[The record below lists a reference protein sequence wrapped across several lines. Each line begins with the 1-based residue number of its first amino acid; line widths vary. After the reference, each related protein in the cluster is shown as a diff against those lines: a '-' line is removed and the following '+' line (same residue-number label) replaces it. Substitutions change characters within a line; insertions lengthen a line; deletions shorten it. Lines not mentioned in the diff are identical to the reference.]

1 MSPWL
6 NSPLAIGGSV
16 AIGVGTR
23 ELVVGATTPRWMR
36 LQRKPSAPAEPT
48 SIAIADEQC
57 FTVAGVLDSL
67 KIALTADPAPDGQKR
82 APKRSARIVLDDFW
96 ASHAILRGDFRT
108 LRERE
113 IEEVVLAHFA
123 DLYGIDAGSVQV
135 RFSVQRGGRAV
146 FASALSRTLDDGI
159 HDAGAAAR
167 VDIRCIKLGL
177 PEMLNR
183 VEAAAGAGAAMLL
196 FVADTL
202 LQAVLVEENR
212 WVAYDA
218 QRLFPGDASDPE
230 RIAARAEQ
238 AFERL
243 ASRTSGKREDCR
255 IHLYGIEI
263 DPAPFEG
270 RFFATLRPAQPA
282 MDTSVAHRLMEAAR

>member
-1 MSPWL
+1 M
-6 NSPLAIGGSV
+6 

-23 ELVVGATTPRWMR
+23 ELVVGAAPPRWMR
-36 LQRKPSAPAEPT
+36 LRRKPAELPEPA
-48 SIAIADEQC
+48 SIAIPDEQC
-57 FTVAGVLDSL
+57 FTEAGVLDAL
-67 KIALTADPAPDGQKR
+67 KLALATDPAPAGQKE
-82 APKRSARIVLDDFW
+82 PSKRGARIVLDDFW

-108 LRERE
+108 LRARE

-123 DLYGIDAGSVQV
+123 DLYGIEADSVQV
-135 RFSVQRGGRAV
+135 RFSVQRGGHAV
-146 FASALSRTLDDGI
+146 FASAMSRTLHDGI
-159 HDAGAAAR
+159 HQAGATAR
-167 VDIRCIKLGL
+167 VDIQCLKLCL

-183 VEAAAGAGAAMLL
+183 VEDAAGAGQAMLL

-202 LQAVLVEENR
+202 LQAVLVEENC

-218 QRLFPGDASDPE
+218 QRLFPGDASDAA

-243 ASRTSGKREDCR
+243 ANRTSGKREAYR
-255 IHLYGIEI
+255 VYLYGSEI

-270 RFFATLRPAQPA
+270 RFLTTLRPAQPA
-282 MDTSVAHRLMEAAR
+282 LDTSVAHRLMESAR